1 MVGDA
6 SVNTR
11 HRVNTPEIASR
22 VTDSAGGEGTE
33 GVVEGRSRARARVQ

>member
-33 GVVEGRSRARARVQ
+33 GGVEGRSRARARVQ